1 MAQRRVRMT
10 YRTLPADGP
19 STATPGFFRPAR
31 EQNVGVDIGV
41 DTRTRMAWWWHRQ
54 GLDGSATTSSPAQV
68 LATTGWARSV
78 GGANPYLSLFA
89 RAGTSRT
96 DADEAVR
103 TLDIHELPAARG
115 CTYVLPAEHFALALQ
130 VGRGAPEADLSVLA
144 KLGIPRG
151 EIDKLCAAVLDVVG
165 AEPLDPAK
173 LKDRLGDAVRN
184 LGEAGRKKGQT
195 TTLPAALGL
204 LQAAGEIRRIP
215 VNGRLDQQ
223 RYGYVRWSP
232 PVSGLDDAAARAELA
247 RLYFGW
253 TGPAS
258 LAHFRWFS
266 AFSAANAKAAIADLG
281 LVDVGDGL
289 LLPADLVDE
298 YEAYTAPPQPR
309 YSLLASIDA
318 LVLLRRD
325 HHALLAPG
333 DLDRGT
339 PGDKP
344 LGGVPD
350 LADHPIVDRGRIVGL
365 WQYDPDPQRIVWWS
379 FEPPEDEAALL
390 AAVAHTGAYVRDQL
404 GDARSF
410 SLDSPKSRAPRLA
423 ALRSAGAA

>member
-1 MAQRRVRMT
+1 
-10 YRTLPADGP
+10 
-19 STATPGFFRPAR
+19 
-31 EQNVGVDIGV
+31 
-41 DTRTRMAWWWHRQ
+41 MAWWWHRQ
-54 GLDGSATTSSPAQV
+54 GLDKTGGSPAQV

-130 VGRGAPEADLSVLA
+130 VGRSAPEADLSVLA
-144 KLGIPRG
+144 KLGVPRG

-204 LQAAGEIRRIP
+204 LQAAGEIRRVP

-232 PVSGLDDAAARAELA
+232 PVSGLDDVAARAELA

-266 AFSAANAKAAIADLG
+266 AFSAANAKAAVADLG

-298 YEAYTAPPQPR
+298 YEAYTVPPRPR

-325 HHALLAPG
+325 HHALLAPD
-333 DLDRGT
+333 DLDRAT

-365 WQYDPDPQRIVWWS
+365 WQYDPDRQRIVWWS

-390 AAVAHTGAYVRDQL
+390 AAVAHTEAYVRDQL

>member
-1 MAQRRVRMT
+1 
-10 YRTLPADGP
+10 
-19 STATPGFFRPAR
+19 
-31 EQNVGVDIGV
+31 
-41 DTRTRMAWWWHRQ
+41 MAWWWHRQ
-54 GLDGSATTSSPAQV
+54 QLDRTGGTPARV

-89 RAGTSRT
+89 RAGTSRA
-96 DADEAVR
+96 DADAAVR
-103 TLDIHELPAARG
+103 ALDIYELPAARG
-115 CTYVLPAEHFALALQ
+115 CTYVVPAEHFALALQ

-144 KLGIPRG
+144 KLGVPRG

-173 LKDRLGDAVRN
+173 LKTQLGDAVRN
-184 LGEAGRKKGQT
+184 LGEAGRRKGQS

-204 LQAAGEIRRIP
+204 LQAAGEIRRVP
-215 VNGRLDQQ
+215 VNARLDQQ
-223 RYGYVRWSP
+223 RYGYVRWQP
-232 PVSGLDDAAARAELA
+232 PVSGLDDEAARVELA

-266 AFSAANAKAAIADLG
+266 AFSAANAKVAVADLG

-298 YEAYTAPPQPR
+298 YEAYTAPAAPR
-309 YSLLASIDA
+309 YSLLAGIDA

-325 HHALLAPG
+325 HRALLAPQ
-333 DLDRGT
+333 DQDRAV
-339 PGDKP
+339 PGDKS
-344 LGGVPD
+344 LGGLAD
-350 LADHPIVDRGRIVGL
+350 LPDHPIVDRGRIVGL
-365 WQYDPDPQRIVWWS
+365 WQYDADAERIVWWV
-379 FEPPEDEAALL
+379 FEPAEDESALL
-390 AAVAHTGAYVRDQL
+390 AAVAGTEAYVRDQL

-423 ALRSAGAA
+423 ALRSAGAT